1 MDKTLYGFARNQYA
15 YSDKDSFVRKSM
27 TNKKTVLVLEDNDF
41 VRLQIVKFLQGGDYD
56 VIESTNV
63 EDGYAQLQSK
73 RDSIECALVDVR
85 MEPEDGFA
93 FINKMQANGIDIAT
107 ILVTGDQSHDILAKA
122 SNLGVASVLMKPVI
136 KDRLLKMVE
145 RAIEMKARTA

>member
-1 MDKTLYGFARNQYA
+1 
-15 YSDKDSFVRKSM
+15 M

-41 VRLQIVKFLQGGDYD
+41 VRLQIVKFLRDGGYD
-56 VIESTNV
+56 VVESSNV
-63 EDGYAQLQSK
+63 EDGYASLSAHT
-73 RDSIECALVDVR
+73 DTVACALVDVR

-93 FINKMQANGIDIAT
+93 FLQKMQANGIDIAT
-107 ILVTGDQSHDILAKA
+107 ILVTGDQSHDILSKA
-122 SNLGVASVLMKPVI
+122 SAMGVSSVLMKPVV